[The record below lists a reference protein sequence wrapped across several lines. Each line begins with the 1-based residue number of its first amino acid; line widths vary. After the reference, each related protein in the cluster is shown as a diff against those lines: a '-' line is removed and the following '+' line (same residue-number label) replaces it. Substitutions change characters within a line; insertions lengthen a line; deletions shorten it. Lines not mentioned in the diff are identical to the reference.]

1 MCLKNILLICSL
13 LTSYAESAS
22 YDQRQTGNFNVQV
35 DLKDIHIIALMKG
48 GKEEYVD
55 YDYAYDY
62 SEMTIKPQNGSTTP
76 KPLNGAT
83 DAENDNTTI
92 ATTLFVEQTTDP
104 IKNDSW
110 FLQSTEPLVNSSSDT
125 SSTEKSTIEATTAL
139 ISPIPTNDKNV
150 TASSNTD
157 CKKGFV
163 LNHKGDC
170 ELKLQGTG
178 NA

>member
-1 MCLKNILLICSL
+1 
-13 LTSYAESAS
+13 
-22 YDQRQTGNFNVQV
+22 
-35 DLKDIHIIALMKG
+35 
-48 GKEEYVD
+48 
-55 YDYAYDY
+55 
-62 SEMTIKPQNGSTTP
+62 MTIKPQNGSTTP
-76 KPLNGAT
+76 KPLNETT
-83 DAENDNTTI
+83 DAENDNATI
-92 ATTLFVEQTTDP
+92 ATTLLVEQTTEP

-110 FLQSTEPLVNSSSDT
+110 FLQSMEPLVNSSDT
-125 SSTEKSTIEATTAL
+125 SSPEKNTIEATTAL

-150 TASSNTD
+150 TVIAAAVNNTD